1 MIGVKW
7 MKGAGMKVLFRFAF
21 AMLIAAHAA
30 GAAAQTSGPRAG
42 RWDFTL
48 QPQYVDSKSV
58 TGSNGSRADISG
70 DWGFGF
76 GFAYNFTNHFA
87 LGGELTWNEAN
98 YRARIVPAAG
108 NPGSPFNLNGTMET
122 STLRVNGTWNIL
134 PTDIT
139 PFVTGGIG
147 ATYVDTNIP
156 DGPAQCWVD
165 PWWGQ
170 YCGVPTKTNTFFSY
184 NAGAGLRWDV
194 NRSFFLRAVYTRQ
207 WVDVGGGTGS
217 PAFDQYRIDL
227 GFKH

>member
-1 MIGVKW
+1 
-7 MKGAGMKVLFRFAF
+7 MKFAF
-21 AMLIAAHAA
+21 RLFVAMLISVYAA
-30 GAAAQTSGPRAG
+30 GAAAQKSGPRAG

-58 TGSNGSRADISG
+58 TGDNGSRASISG

-76 GFAYNFTNHFA
+76 GFAYNFSNHLA

-98 YRARIVPAAG
+98 YSARIVPGPG
-108 NPGSPFNLNGTMET
+108 NIAGSPFTLSGTMET

-134 PTDIT
+134 ATSLT

-156 DGPAQCWVD
+156 NGPTQCWTD
-165 PWWGQ
+165 PWWGT
-170 YCGVPTKTNTFFSY
+170 YCDTPTRSNTYFSY

-194 NRSFFLRAVYTRQ
+194 NRSFFLRGVYSRQ
-207 WVDVGGGTGS
+207 WIDVGGGAGS
-217 PAFDQYRIDL
+217 PAFDQFRIDF

>member
-1 MIGVKW
+1 
-7 MKGAGMKVLFRFAF
+7 MKGACVKYTLGLVI
-21 AMLIAAHAA
+21 AMLIAVHAA
-30 GAAAQTSGPRAG
+30 GAAAQRSGPREG

-58 TGSNGSRADISG
+58 TGDNGSRADISG

-76 GFAYNFTNHFA
+76 GFAYNFSNHLA

-108 NPGSPFNLNGTMET
+108 NNNPSFNLSGTMET

-134 PTDIT
+134 ATNFT

-156 DGPAQCWVD
+156 NGPTSCWSD
-165 PWWGQ
+165 PWWGT
-170 YCGVPTKTNTFFSY
+170 YCDTPTRSNTYFSY

-194 NRSFFLRAVYTRQ
+194 HRQFFLRGVYSRQ
-207 WVDVGGGTGS
+207 WIDVGGGTGS
-217 PAFDQYRIDL
+217 PAFDQFRIDF